1 MNVFFAR
8 GSLYTKVRSCS
19 ENYICLG
26 WILIKLKK
34 IYPLRDVD
42 TQLQVLPVV
51 TFFWLFYS

>member
-1 MNVFFAR
+1 M
-8 GSLYTKVRSCS
+8 KVRSCS

-51 TFFWLFYS
+51 TFFWVFYS